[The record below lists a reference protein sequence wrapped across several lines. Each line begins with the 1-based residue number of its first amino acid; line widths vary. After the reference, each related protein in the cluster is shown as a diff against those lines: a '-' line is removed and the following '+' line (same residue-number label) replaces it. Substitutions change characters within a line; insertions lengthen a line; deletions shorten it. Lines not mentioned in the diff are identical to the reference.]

1 MFGFLLTYSLFGSN
15 IHTLFFFLQMS
26 PNKRNRFAARP
37 LSDID
42 IKQFITDLDNEYGCL
57 EDSDIDFSLDENS
70 EYEPDALVDVLSIE
84 KESDLVDP
92 NAIVT
97 VIYSLNETV
106 MTK

>member
-1 MFGFLLTYSLFGSN
+1 M
-15 IHTLFFFLQMS
+15 
-26 PNKRNRFAARP
+26 P
-37 LSDID
+37 
-42 IKQFITDLDNEYGCL
+42 

-84 KESDLVDP
+84 KESDLDDP

-97 VIYSLNETV
+97 VIYSLNETI

>member
-1 MFGFLLTYSLFGSN
+1 
-15 IHTLFFFLQMS
+15 MS
-26 PNKRNRFAARP
+26 PNKRNRFTARL

-84 KESDLVDP
+84 KESDLDDP

-97 VIYSLNETV
+97 VIYSLNETI